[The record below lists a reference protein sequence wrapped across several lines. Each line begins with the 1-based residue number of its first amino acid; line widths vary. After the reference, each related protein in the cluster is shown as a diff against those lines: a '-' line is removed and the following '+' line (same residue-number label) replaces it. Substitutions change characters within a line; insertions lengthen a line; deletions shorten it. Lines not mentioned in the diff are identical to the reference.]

1 LGSVGSGI
9 CVEIGL
15 YWNKIEQLALRC
27 DFFTT
32 FVPNEQDIMLIQFT
46 VENFSS
52 FKQKQV
58 FSLLPGKGTLKP
70 HHKSTTIQGISVL
83 KAGLLYGANASGK
96 SNLVRAIEFGKWLVL
111 NGTPPGEPILDKQF
125 RLDAAYLEKN
135 TQLEY
140 ELQHRGKNYAYG
152 MVLSAYRVE
161 EEWLYELTKTKQ
173 QLIFERKNATEYD
186 LSGLF
191 KLNPTEKH
199 RRFLEFL
206 SMGTR
211 PNQLFLTHARN
222 TRIVEQAFN
231 ISPLL
236 EVLDWFQNS
245 LTVVYPSSRSTG
257 KKMEFFRDNELR
269 QVFEKVLQYFD
280 TGISGL
286 ELIEVAFDKV
296 EVPAG
301 IKQEIKSVLLSSTSE
316 ATSVLLSNEAQEVY
330 YLVSKKEGEENQ
342 LKAEKLLSRHSV
354 MGGSEALFELQDES
368 DGTRRIMDLVPLL
381 IDFFAGGNVLVVDE
395 IERSL
400 HPNLVKDLLDFILS
414 NCEGIDSQL
423 ILASHESTLMTQQL
437 LRKDEIWFVV
447 KNSEGASQL
456 HSLEEYKVRF
466 DKEIMRDYLL
476 GRYKGVP
483 RFRGREHL
491 SVLTRKGE
499 NTNAEATA
507 SIH

>member
-1 LGSVGSGI
+1 
-9 CVEIGL
+9 
-15 YWNKIEQLALRC
+15 
-27 DFFTT
+27 
-32 FVPNEQDIMLIQFT
+32 MLIRFT

-52 FKQKQV
+52 FKQAQV

-70 HHKSTTIQGISVL
+70 HHKSTPIQGISVL

-96 SNLVRAIEFGKWLVL
+96 SNLVRAIEFGKGLVL
-111 NGTPPGEPILDKQF
+111 KGTPPGEPVLDKQF

-140 ELQHRGKNYAYG
+140 ELQHQGKNYAYG
-152 MVLSAYRVE
+152 MVLSANRVE
-161 EEWLYELTKTKQ
+161 EEWLYELTKTRQ

-186 LSGLF
+186 LSGLL
-191 KLNPTEKH
+191 KLNPNEKH

-206 SMGTR
+206 SLGTR
-211 PNQLFLTHARN
+211 PNQLFLTHVRN
-222 TRIVEQAFN
+222 TRIVEQVADMG
-231 ISPLL
+231 PLL
-236 EVLDWFQNS
+236 KVLDWFQNS

-257 KKMEFFRDNELR
+257 KKMEFFRDSELR
-269 QVFEKVLQYFD
+269 QVFEKVLCYFD

-286 ELIEVAFDKV
+286 EFKELEFDKV
-296 EVPAG
+296 EVPSH
-301 IKQEIKSVLLSSTSE
+301 IKQEIKSVLLNSTSE

-330 YLVSKKEGEENQ
+330 FLISKVGEHQ
-342 LKAEKLLSRHSV
+342 LKAEKLLSKHTLS
-354 MGGSEALFELQDES
+354 GGSEALFELQDES

-414 NCEGIDSQL
+414 NCEGVDSQL
-423 ILASHESTLMTQQL
+423 ILASHEATLMTQQL

-447 KNSEGASQL
+447 KNKEGASQL

-466 DKEIMRDYLL
+466 DKEIMRDYLI

-491 SVLTRKGE
+491 SLLTRKGKD
-499 NTNAEATA
+499 TNAEATA
-507 SIH
+507 SLQ